1 MACDSGD
8 LQGPTFL
15 EIAVA
20 VRLIDRV
27 DLENIDA
34 LMTPIGNDHGIV
46 NTRASIQQKTHGRL
60 LILDY
65 SVR

>member
-34 LMTPIGNDHGIV
+34 LMTPIGNDRGIV
-46 NTRASIQQKTHGRL
+46 NTRSSIKQKTHGRL

-65 SVR
+65 TVR